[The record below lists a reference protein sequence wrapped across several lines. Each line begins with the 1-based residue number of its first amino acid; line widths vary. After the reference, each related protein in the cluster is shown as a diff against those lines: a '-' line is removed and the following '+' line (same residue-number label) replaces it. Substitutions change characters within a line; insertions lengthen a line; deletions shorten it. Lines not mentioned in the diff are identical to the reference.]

1 MVGTGILIP
10 IQYYICLPKEIY
22 IFTIQHIVMPGGGL
36 FSLVAYGAQNV
47 LLSGNP
53 DFTYFYKTYKK
64 YAHFAEESVTFAMD
78 GPQDLSY
85 DQPIQVRFKIQRIAD
100 LVRDMYFVFN
110 LPDIY
115 CKYIEDS
122 ERQYNFAWT
131 KYIGCQ
137 IIQNIGCFIGGQ
149 KIQEFNG
156 DYMVNKA
163 RSDYRG
169 TAIDKWE
176 RLVGNIPELYD
187 PMNGIYA
194 GGSTGTG
201 YPLVFN
207 NNGPGGSTTTPAN
220 VNRPSIAARQ
230 IQVPLPFWFAESTF
244 EALPL
249 IALQYHE
256 CEIQITLRPINQLYT
271 ILDAN
276 GKQVAPGYQYN
287 ESPVPLQPQNV
298 YYTTVSDIS
307 DVTINNFLTDIG
319 TPKPLL
325 NTWSLQPRIQ
335 MTYIYLTDDERTQF
349 SSEPLQYLVRQVTS
363 YNFDGLMT
371 RQFVELDTH
380 NPIERIFI
388 VPRRSDSLLYRNQ
401 NDNYTNWVN
410 PLKPPFIPSG
420 EYPVGP
426 LWPDS
431 VNLTQATGVLV
442 LNGQRSILRT
452 LAILGDGNLLQE
464 EKPIS
469 YYTELVP
476 WKYLTGNPDRELV
489 VYPFAL
495 TSPGSQPD
503 GSINSSR
510 IRVFQ
515 IDLNVFPLP
524 TNSFYTY
531 QFAIYVE
538 SLNWV
543 SISAGMGGLKYA
555 L

>member
-1 MVGTGILIP
+1 
-10 IQYYICLPKEIY
+10 
-22 IFTIQHIVMPGGGL
+22 MPGGGL

-64 YAHFAEESVTFAMD
+64 YAHFAEESVTFSMD

-115 CKYIEDS
+115 CKYVENR
-122 ERQYNFAWT
+122 EKQYNFAWT
-131 KYIGCQ
+131 KYIGAH

-156 DYMVNKA
+156 DYIVNKA
-163 RSDYRG
+163 QSDIRR
-169 TAIDKWE
+169 TDFTKWQ

-187 PMNGIYA
+187 PANGLYA
-194 GGSTGTG
+194 GGTSGTE

-207 NNGPGGSTTTPAN
+207 SNGPGASETSPPN
-220 VNRPSIAARQ
+220 INRPSIAGRQ
-230 IQVPLPFWFAESTF
+230 IQVPLPFWFVESTF

-256 CEIQITLRPINQLYT
+256 CEIQITLKPINQLYT
-271 ILDAN
+271 ILDAK
-276 GKQVAPGYQYN
+276 GYQVAPGYQYN
-287 ESPVPLQPQNV
+287 ESPVYLQPQNV
-298 YYTTVSDIS
+298 YYTTTDIS

-363 YNFDGLMT
+363 YYFDGVTT

-380 NPIERIFI
+380 NPIERIFV
-388 VPRRSDSLLYRNQ
+388 VPRRSDSILYRNQ
-401 NDNYTNWVN
+401 IDNYTNWVN
-410 PLKPPFIPSG
+410 PLKPPFIPPNG
-420 EYPVGP
+420 WGP
-426 LWPDS
+426 TY
-431 VNLTQATGVLV
+431 VNEATGILV

-469 YYTELVP
+469 YYNELVP
-476 WKYLTGNPDRELV
+476 WKYLTGNPDPELV
-489 VYPFAL
+489 IYPFGIA
-495 TSPGSQPD
+495 SPSSQPD

-515 IDLNVFPLP
+515 MDLNVFPLP

-543 SISAGMGGLKYA
+543 TVAAGMGGLKYA